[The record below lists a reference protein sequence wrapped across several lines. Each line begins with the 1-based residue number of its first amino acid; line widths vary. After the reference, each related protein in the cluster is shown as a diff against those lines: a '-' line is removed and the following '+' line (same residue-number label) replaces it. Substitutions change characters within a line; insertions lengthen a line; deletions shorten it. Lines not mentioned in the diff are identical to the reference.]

1 MMPLTNELPTRRL
14 RFVLLFFSSAFIFGG
29 VLLSKTD
36 VNQQWMIAINQSVS
50 GIDSL
55 WSVLTQFGE
64 GGVALLLLLVFAR
77 FSRNGTALSLKCFL
91 IGSVLSPS
99 LKAIFAHARP
109 LSVLD
114 AGLIHTIGYPPTAAN
129 SMPSGHS
136 MTVIAAVTLL
146 CLCLPVGS
154 KFKPVAA
161 LLVVFGSLVA
171 LSRIM
176 VGAHWPSDV
185 LAGGGLGILIVWLAV
200 QWEQFQPWSNYL
212 KQSKSQWGLMLCE
225 LGLVIYLF
233 RLHAETP
240 ASQLAIDVIAT
251 LGIAGLMSR
260 LSLLR
265 KKEMP

>member
-1 MMPLTNELPTRRL
+1 
-14 RFVLLFFSSAFIFGG
+14 
-29 VLLSKTD
+29 
-36 VNQQWMIAINQSVS
+36 
-50 GIDSL
+50 
-55 WSVLTQFGE
+55 
-64 GGVALLLLLVFAR
+64 VA
-77 FSRNGTALSLKCFL
+77 
-91 IGSVLSPS
+91 SP
-99 LKAIFAHARP
+99 RP
-109 LSVLD
+109 LGVIQD
-114 AGLIHTIGYPPTAAN
+114 GLLNSIGQPAASAN

-136 MTVIAAVTLL
+136 MTAIAAVTLL
-146 CLCLPVGS
+146 CLCLPAAS
-154 KFKPVAA
+154 KFKPIAA
-161 LLVVFGSLVA
+161 LLVMFGSLVA

-212 KQSKSQWGLMLCE
+212 KQPKSQWGLMLCE

-240 ASQLAIDVIAT
+240 ASQLAFDVIAT